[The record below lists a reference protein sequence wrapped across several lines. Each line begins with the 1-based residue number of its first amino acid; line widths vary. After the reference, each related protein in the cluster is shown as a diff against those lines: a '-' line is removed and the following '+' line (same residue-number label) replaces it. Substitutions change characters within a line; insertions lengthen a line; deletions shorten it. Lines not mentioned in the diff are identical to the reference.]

1 MLQKT
6 KGLVMR
12 SVRYGETSLVV
23 TIFTELFGVQSYMV
37 NGVRK
42 ISTKGATSAGMYQPG
57 ALLDLVVYHQD
68 HKHLQR
74 IRESAWA
81 CVYRDLYRDVRK
93 NAVALFMVELLQK
106 CLRQPDP
113 QPDLFYFTEDALRHL
128 DEATPTVTANFPLYF
143 AIHLSHFFGF
153 RMQDTYDEDHSILD
167 LREGEFVYHTPAY
180 PEWAGNDL
188 SVHISTLLK
197 TIHPEGLQEIHLN
210 REMRRRLLDMILL
223 YYRLHSA
230 EFGEM
235 RSLPVLQAILD

>member
-1 MLQKT
+1 MIQKT
-6 KGLVMR
+6 RGLVMR

-42 ISTKGATSAGMYQPG
+42 LSSKGSTTAGMYQPA

-68 HKHLQR
+68 QKHLQR
-74 IRESAWA
+74 IREAGWS
-81 CVYRDLYRDVRK
+81 CVYRNLYSDVRK

-128 DEATPTVTANFPLYF
+128 DEASATISANFPLYF
-143 AIHLSHFFGF
+143 AVHLSHFFGF
-153 RMQDTYDEDHSILD
+153 RMQDSYDETHSILD
-167 LREGEFVYHTPAY
+167 LREGEFVYQTPTH

-188 SVHISTLLK
+188 SMHISTLLK
-197 TIHPEGLQEIHLN
+197 TIHPNDLQDIPMN
-210 REMRRRLLDMILL
+210 RDLRRRLLDMILL